1 MPNLYRAKPQGS
13 RNCARFTRQGNPI
26 WHRAELVGKIPP
38 QSPERAGACSPP
50 PPSHPSG
57 PHRMVDP
64 HHPGRER
71 DGHHRAARHH
81 GLPPAGSH
89 LNPGPPAVR
98 GSRMAVQHRRGGPR
112 PGDLPGFVSMMPV
125 GPSGPEMGQNGPF
138 WQEGSGRDDRG
149 HRTWRRT
156 HRCIRRNPG
165 MGMETRRG
173 FRSIIRRRW
182 RWVSI
187 GLGIG
192 AVLGCMYGVLG
203 SADCLQRG
211 LQLPRVGIPGLG
223 RRHGDSGGR
232 DVLLP
237 GLEAGEGPGRCGMR
251 VGPGT
256 PSTEGQAGARQRGS
270 RNPGGCRVRNS
281 TTEKACRQ
289 PAF

>member
-1 MPNLYRAKPQGS
+1 MLSTPALSSIRSTPDGRSTSPRTGTGRAPSCCPSPRTAPRREPSAPRTAGSSGVPDGRPASTWRPQAGRS
-13 RNCARFTRQGNPI
+13 ARF
-26 WHRAELVGKIPP
+26 
-38 QSPERAGACSPP
+38 C
-50 PPSHPSG
+50 
-57 PHRMVDP
+57 VD
-64 HHPGRER
+64 
-71 DGHHRAARHH
+71 DA
-81 GLPPAGSH
+81 
-89 LNPGPPAVR
+89 
-98 GSRMAVQHRRGGPR
+98 
-112 PGDLPGFVSMMPV
+112 PV

-156 HRCIRRNPG
+156 RRCIRRNPG

-192 AVLGCMYGVLG
+192 AVLGCMYGVLD

-256 PSTEGQAGARQRGS
+256 PRTEGQAGARQRES
-270 RNPGGCRVRNS
+270 RNPGGCGVR
-281 TTEKACRQ
+281 TPKTEKACRQ